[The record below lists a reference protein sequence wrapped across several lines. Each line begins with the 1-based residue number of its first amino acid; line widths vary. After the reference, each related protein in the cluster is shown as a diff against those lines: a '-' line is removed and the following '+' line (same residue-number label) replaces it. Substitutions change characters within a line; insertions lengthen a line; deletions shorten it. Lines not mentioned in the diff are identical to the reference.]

1 MKRKVLYLAPLV
13 LGSLLVSLWAYQS
26 MVSAREVEIPAGTK
40 LRIRLDQ
47 TLDTS
52 RNRRGDSFAA
62 KLDTPLM
69 LEEKVVLPQGTPVQG
84 HITAA
89 KPSGRLKGRGFMT
102 LTLDSLHPNDQSYQV
117 VSNSQSRATG
127 SHKKRNL
134 MFIGGGSGFGTL
146 VGALAGGAKGALI
159 GGGVGAAA
167 GAATAVLTGKKHVY
181 LPAETVLTFSLKE
194 PVRIGGKSPATT

>member
-1 MKRKVLYLAPLV
+1 MKRKAFYIAPLV
-13 LGSLLVSLWAYQS
+13 LGSLLVSLWAYQYRQS
-26 MVSAREVEIPAGTK
+26 TREVEIPAGTK

-47 TLDTS
+47 ALDTS
-52 RNRRGDSFAA
+52 RNRPGDSFSA
-62 KLDTPLM
+62 KLDTPLVV
-69 LEEKVVLPQGTPVQG
+69 EEEVLLPQGTPVQG

-102 LTLDSLHPNDQSYQV
+102 ITLDSVDLNGQSYQV
-117 VSNSQSRATG
+117 VTTSQSRVTA

-134 MFIGGGSGFGTL
+134 IFIGSGSGGGVL

-167 GAATAVLTGKKHVY
+167 GAAAAVLTGKKHVY
-181 LPAETVLTFSLKE
+181 LPAETVLTFSLQE
-194 PVRIGGKSPATT
+194 PVRIGGETSAIT